1 MRRSTTDQPG
11 AAGTPGEEVE
21 AKPAEVLRFLRRNPD
36 FLFRNPEILEELKAP
51 FRSAGSGVIDL
62 QHFMVERLRGDMAR
76 LRADQDDLVSTSRDN
91 LSNQSRIHKAVLA
104 LLGAPTFEQLIE
116 VVTIDFAML
125 LDVDVACLCIET
137 QGEPNRRIMAGG
149 VHLIEPGT
157 VDALFGRTRDVMLR
171 TDVTGDPEIFAGA
184 AGLVRSD
191 ALVRLAV
198 SKATPPGLIAFGT
211 RHPGYFHPGQG
222 TELLTFLARVLEHC
236 IREWL
241 DLPS

>member
-1 MRRSTTDQPG
+1 MRRTTSDQPG
-11 AAGTPGEEVE
+11 AAE
-21 AKPAEVLRFLRRNPD
+21 KPAEETELKPRQVLRFLRENPD
-36 FLFRNPEILEELKAP
+36 FLFRNPEILESLKPP
-51 FRSAGSGVIDL
+51 FRNSGDGVIDL

-91 LSNQSRIHKAVLA
+91 LSNQARVHKAVLA

-116 VVTIDFAML
+116 VVTVDFAML
-125 LDVDVACLCIET
+125 LDVDVACLCIESE
-137 QGEPNRRIMAGG
+137 GEPNRRIMAGG
-149 VHLIEPGT
+149 VHLVPPGT
-157 VDALFGRTRDVMLR
+157 VEALFGRTRDVILR
-171 TDVTGDPEIFAGA
+171 SDVEGDAALFAGA

-191 ALVRLAV
+191 ALVRLSV
-198 SKATPPGLIAFGT
+198 SKATPPGLLAFGT

-236 IREWL
+236 VREWL